1 EHVVFRFARD
11 TFDAWLDKHGLLIR
25 LQLPL
30 LTTIH
35 SLIESVATSMN
46 RFEYRFEPSPI
57 ALLQHECLPLQL
69 QAVTAMGRPRQS
81 DNQVHL
87 TCMPAG
93 SRVTLHHLITDKKY
107 NGPLYIEGDRYIVYF
122 TVSNEPLHRVVN
134 NRLHSCLAP
143 SIHITLQHVFEK
155 SLDQYIECTMYATF
169 NTFALNVFALNVL
182 LLNVLPLSLVS
193 RDVSFTSSSSIL
205 PPSIWQQPWTP
216 TGDSVP
222 RYNIENLA
230 TEVYKSAAGPDTRLR
245 LSGRTV
251 VDLADKLEVF
261 INEAIT
267 TGDFTSVLSPNRTVL
282 IVNENDEIVSS
293 GEGIER
299 EMIFT
304 IFSKFIANSTQWF
317 HPRAD
322 DRATLRVL
330 HSAESARSVPLARI
344 RNLKKLGA
352 VCALMLIIGQTPDP
366 LGPAIFQFLVHGCDL
381 HALHPTFIGEWHP
394 NLRKTLLDWNAMDH
408 TGDVSRF
415 EHHFAT
421 FHDYEASS
429 VAGRDQAEH
438 AAYAA
443 EMLYRA
449 LIGPASYRHPQWQAF
464 LYGLHLPCRNGFD
477 FLQVPKSF
485 AGGSEVFFSMIW
497 TSYIS
502 DFASLESYLHF
513 DSHTSL
519 MQDNLQLELRQD
531 LGDSDFTLASLVV
544 DFLKQTGIPLPD
556 AFASVRETFNSIIDL
571 SQIDSPSFRPRMFAW
586 AVSGVPFLDTNFQS
600 IEVKFVDNDNPQYCE
615 NADLRDIMIGEGKL
629 SFHTC
634 YRTVLI
640 PLSYIADISEKSIS
654 EDNGQF
660 HRAVSHWL
668 LCEILGA
675 IGSHTIL

>member
-1 EHVVFRFARD
+1 
-11 TFDAWLDKHGLLIR
+11 
-25 LQLPL
+25 
-30 LTTIH
+30 
-35 SLIESVATSMN
+35 
-46 RFEYRFEPSPI
+46 
-57 ALLQHECLPLQL
+57 
-69 QAVTAMGRPRQS
+69 
-81 DNQVHL
+81 
-87 TCMPAG
+87 MPAG

-143 SIHITLQHVFEK
+143 SFWARFPADSNAISSSHTEPYAGCKSGPAGCELGPPGCKLGLCNVSESGQLGDAEEVGESSGGEAVAAIAGLHIHEQMPVVP
-155 SLDQYIECTMYATF
+155 SPR
-169 NTFALNVFALNVL
+169 
-182 LLNVLPLSLVS
+182 PLSLVS

-222 RYNIENLA
+222 WYNIENLA
-230 TEVYKSAAGPDTRLR
+230 TEVYKSAAGPDTQLR

-251 VDLADKLEVF
+251 VDLTDKLEVF

-282 IVNENDEIVSS
+282 IVNENNEIVSS

-330 HSAESARSVPLARI
+330 HSAKSACSVPLARI

-394 NLRKTLLDWNAMDH
+394 NLCKTLLDWNAMDH

-429 VAGRDQAEH
+429 VTGRDQAEH

-443 EMLYRA
+443 KMLYRA
-449 LIGPASYRHPQWQAF
+449 LIGPASYRHPEWQAF
-464 LYGLHLPCRNGFD
+464 LYGLRLPCCNGFD

-519 MQDNLQLELRQD
+519 MQEDLQLELRQD
-531 LGDSDFTLASLVV
+531 LGDSDFTLASLVI

-571 SQIDSPSFRPRMFAW
+571 SQIDSPSFCPRMFTW

-615 NADLRDIMIGEGKL
+615 NANLRDIMIGEGKL

-660 HRAVSHWL
+660 HCAVSHWL
-668 LCEILGA
+668 LCEILGV